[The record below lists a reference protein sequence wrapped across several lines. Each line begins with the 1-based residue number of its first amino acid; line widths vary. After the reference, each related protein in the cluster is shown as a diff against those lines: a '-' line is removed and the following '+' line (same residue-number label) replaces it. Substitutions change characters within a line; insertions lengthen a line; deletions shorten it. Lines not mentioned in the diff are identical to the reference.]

1 MPGLDGRGRSGEGP
15 FTGGGRGFCA
25 VVLPEGATGTPYGY
39 AGAGGAP
46 LAGARGARP
55 MGPLQSGRGRRGRGR
70 MGRRWR

>member
-1 MPGLDGRGRSGEGP
+1 MPGLDGRGPSGEGP

-46 LAGARGARP
+46 LAGARREADGATPEREGPPRP
-55 MGPLQSGRGRRGRGR
+55 RTNG
-70 MGRRWR
+70 